1 MNFLRFSYQF
11 KKGLMFL
18 AEGVLIFLSVLAGV
32 YYRTGTL
39 DHELVI
45 SKAFLTT
52 VVCLISLYY
61 ADLYN
66 PKIIKDIRELLIRLM
81 QALGVA
87 SIVLAVIFYVYPLLM
102 IGRGASL
109 VSACLIIVL
118 IVSWRL
124 FYRSVLMLQGMEE
137 RILIVGTNPFA
148 IALAEEITAQS
159 TLGYR
164 VVGYIGRDPGRMV
177 GNPASRPV
185 LADLPGIA
193 QVVQDHQ
200 ISQIIVSLS
209 ERRGRLPMEH
219 LVECKMAG
227 VVVNEGVS
235 FYEKITGKILIDKL
249 RPSWLIF
256 SSGFDKSRLVTGTKR
271 ILEVVISSVVLV
283 LLLPVILFI
292 AILIRL
298 DSPGPALFKQRRVG
312 EQGKQF
318 VLYKFRS
325 MTADAESETG
335 PVWAGDDDA
344 RVTRMGRFLR
354 KTRLDELPQLFNVI
368 KGDMSFVGPRPE
380 RPYFVAQL
388 SKEIPYYG
396 IRHTVKPGITG
407 WAQVRYSYGASVED
421 AKEKLQYDLFYIKHM
436 SLFLDLEV
444 ILDTIKVV
452 FLNRGAR

>member
-1 MNFLRFSYQF
+1 MNFLRFSYQV
-11 KKGLMFL
+11 KRALMFL
-18 AEGVLIFLSVLAGV
+18 SEGILIFLSVVAGV
-32 YYRTGTL
+32 YFRMGSL
-39 DHELVI
+39 DHELI
-45 SKAFLTT
+45 IPKALLTT
-52 VVCLISLYY
+52 GVCLISLYY
-61 ADLYN
+61 ADLYD

-87 SIVLAVIFYVYPLLM
+87 SIVLAVIFYVYPVLM

-124 FYRSVLMLQGMEE
+124 LYRSLLMLQGMEE

-148 IALAEEITAQS
+148 IELAEEITAQS

-164 VVGYIGRDPGRMV
+164 VVGYIGRDPGRTV
-177 GNPASRPV
+177 GNPIALPV

-193 QVVQDHQ
+193 QVVQDQ
-200 ISQIIVSLS
+200 RINQIIVSLS

-227 VVVNEGVS
+227 VDVNEGVS
-235 FYEKITGKILIDKL
+235 FFERITGKILIDKL

-256 SSGFDKSRLVTGTKR
+256 SSGFDKSRLFTGTKR
-271 ILEVVISSVVLV
+271 ILEFTLSLIALL
-283 LLLPVILFI
+283 LLLPVILLI
-292 AILIRL
+292 AVLIRL
-298 DSPGPALFKQRRVG
+298 DSPGPAFFKQKRVG
-312 EQGKQF
+312 EQGRHF
-318 VLYKFRS
+318 VLYKYRS
-325 MTADAESETG
+325 MAADAESETG
-335 PVWAGDDDA
+335 PIWAGNEDD
-344 RVTRMGRFLR
+344 RVTRMGLLLR
-354 KTRLDELPQLFNVI
+354 KTRLDELPQLFNVL

-388 SKEIPYYG
+388 YKEIPYYG
-396 IRHTVKPGITG
+396 IRHSVKPGITG

-452 FLNRGAR
+452 FLKRGAR